1 MFKTQ
6 SMAVDTIITDEL
18 LKAKRYLFYRLID
31 EILEV
36 GEMSEELLKKITEFL
51 KTRWAWD
58 YQINRWESRYLGKN

>member
-1 MFKTQ
+1 
-6 SMAVDTIITDEL
+6 MAVDTIITDEL